1 MGALERA
8 SYALARKTLVP
19 GDALVLVTDGASDA
33 LPDLPELIMSR
44 SPLNARAMAE
54 SLLSAALSRGAPKDD
69 MSVLV
74 VRVLEKSE

>member
-1 MGALERA
+1 M
-8 SYALARKTLVP
+8 P

-33 LPDLPELIMSR
+33 LSDLPELIMSR